1 MRLLPLLSGALL
13 LAASAAGLLL
23 AASAAAATTLKAGA
37 TISRD
42 TVLLGDL
49 FADLPADVSP
59 DRPVGRA
66 PMPGRKIEYNAI
78 QLDDIAAAS
87 QLDWKAP
94 DRYVHV
100 EVERAAHTIARE
112 QIIAAL
118 RPALAEHGVPGD
130 AVLTLDNELMRIVTP
145 AELPMSIG
153 FEDMTYDAALGRFQ
167 AMLVTPAGSPDAKR
181 VRVSG
186 RAVQTMLLPVP
197 SRPIA
202 MGEVIKVTDL
212 QLMRIR
218 IDRAGN
224 MVESD
229 PDQVIG
235 RTARRVLAAQ
245 EPIPASAV
253 APTILVPR
261 NSLAIARIASGRILI
276 TMEGK
281 ALDDGALGDTVRIA
295 NPRSNKIVQGVVSG
309 RGEVTLLSTVSLAAN
324 AN

>member
-1 MRLLPLLSGALL
+1 MRLLPLLCAALL
-13 LAASAAGLLL
+13 LAAS
-23 AASAAAATTLKAGA
+23 SAAATTLKAGA

-49 FADLPADVSP
+49 FADLPAGVSP
-59 DRPVGRA
+59 DKSVGRA
-66 PMPGRKIEYNAI
+66 PMPGRKLEFNAV
-78 QLDDIAAAS
+78 QLADIASAN
-87 QLDWKAP
+87 QLDWTAP
-94 DRYVHV
+94 DRFSHV
-100 EVERAAHTIARE
+100 EIERAGHTIAHE
-112 QIIAAL
+112 QIVAAL
-118 RPALAEHGVPGD
+118 RPALVEHGMPSD
-130 AVLTLDNELMRIVTP
+130 AVLTMDNELLRIVTA
-145 AELPMSIG
+145 AELPTSIA
-153 FEDMTYDAALGRFQ
+153 FEDLTYDTTLGRFQ
-167 AMLVTPAGSPDAKR
+167 GMLVTPAGSPDAKR

-186 RAVQTMLLPVP
+186 RAVQTILLPVP

-281 ALDDGALGDTVRIA
+281 ALDDGAMGDTVRIA